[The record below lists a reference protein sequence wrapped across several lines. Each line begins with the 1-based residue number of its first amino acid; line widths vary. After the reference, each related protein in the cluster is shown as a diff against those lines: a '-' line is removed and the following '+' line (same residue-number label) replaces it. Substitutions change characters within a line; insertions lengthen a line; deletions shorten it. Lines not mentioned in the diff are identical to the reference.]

1 MFTPRRKIILT
12 GYRATGKTMVGLMLA
27 QRLNLDFIDM
37 DELIETRAG
46 KSIRRIVA
54 QEGWGQFRL
63 LERDLLSELLCRKDV
78 VISTGGGAILHQDI
92 WNLLRQTGLTVWL
105 TADIDT
111 ICRRLAADE
120 NSASQRP
127 TLTDSDIYVEVA
139 QVLTERE
146 PLYEKGSHLAVDTS
160 NKSAGEIVHIIE
172 KALGDDEYLRTIEA
186 SLPMDPITVRG

>member
-27 QRLNLDFIDM
+27 QHLNLDFIDM
-37 DELIETRAG
+37 DEMLEARAG
-46 KSIRRIVA
+46 QSIRKIVA
-54 QEGWGQFRL
+54 QQGWGQFRL
-63 LERDLLSELLCRKDV
+63 LERDLLAEMICRKDV

-111 ICRRLAADE
+111 ICRRLSEDA

-127 TLTDSDIYVEVA
+127 TLTDSDIYAEVA
-139 QVLTERE
+139 QVLAERE
-146 PLYEKGSHLAVDTS
+146 PLYKKGSQLTVDTS
-160 NKSAGEIVHIIE
+160 NKTAGEIVHIIE
-172 KALGDDEYLRTIEA
+172 KALGDDEFLRTVEA
-186 SLPMDPITVRG
+186 SLPKDPIFC